1 MPLTKGFCHEGTWV
15 FDFNS
20 LKSKQEISQLNRLS
34 DFISEEPS
42 PLFDALLK
50 KKKGFPNQT
59 AEGRLTPSAQRPFF
73 YVPNTGEEEK
83 EAGRGRDHSAVA
95 VEIVKL

>member
-1 MPLTKGFCHEGTWV
+1 M

-42 PLFDALLK
+42 PLFDALLE
-50 KKKGFPNQT
+50 KKKGLPNQA

-73 YVPNTGEEEK
+73 MCLTREKKKKRQEEITEQSQWKLLSCKLKKEK
-83 EAGRGRDHSAVA
+83 KARD
-95 VEIVKL
+95 